1 MDKFNNLLI
10 LTRIHNPIGIFLLLW
25 PTLSALFMASGGFP
39 NIKVLTIFIFGTIL
53 MRTAGCVVNDLL
65 DRNLDYFVERTKNRP
80 IASNLVSPKE
90 ASILLLVLIIFC
102 FVLVIQLNFM
112 TICIAFI
119 ALIFSLT
126 YPLTKRFFAVPQLY
140 LGVTFGFGIL
150 MAFSAVQ
157 NKIPAEALILF
168 ISNIFWAFAYDS
180 HYAVGDMA
188 DDKKINIRSSPL
200 TFNKK
205 IISIVTLSYFLMF
218 LSLFII
224 GTLENFTYIYYVLLS
239 LALVIAMYGCF
250 ESRHM
255 DAKKNF
261 KAFLR
266 SNYVGMI
273 IFFGFVSQLHN

>member
-1 MDKFNNLLI
+1 
-10 LTRIHNPIGIFLLLW
+10 
-25 PTLSALFMASGGFP
+25 
-39 NIKVLTIFIFGTIL
+39 
-53 MRTAGCVVNDLL
+53 
-65 DRNLDYFVERTKNRP
+65 
-80 IASNLVSPKE
+80 
-90 ASILLLVLIIFC
+90 
-102 FVLVIQLNFM
+102 M

-119 ALIFSLT
+119 ALMFSLT

-157 NKIPAEALILF
+157 NKIPTEALILF

>member
-39 NIKVLTIFIFGTIL
+39 NIRVLTIFIFGTIL
-53 MRTAGCVVNDLL
+53 MRTAGCVVNDLI
-65 DRNLDYFVERTKNRP
+65 DRNLDCFVERTKNRP
-80 IASNLVSPKE
+80 IASNIVSPKE
-90 ASILLLVLIIFC
+90 ASILLSVLIIFC
-102 FVLVIQLNFM
+102 FILVIQLNFM

-140 LGVTFGFGIL
+140 LGITFGFGIL

-157 NKIPAEALILF
+157 NKIPTEALILF

-205 IISIVTLSYFLMF
+205 IIFMVVLSYFLMF

-224 GTLENFTYIYYVLLS
+224 GILENFTYIFYVLLS
-239 LALVIAMYGCF
+239 AASLIAMFGCF
-250 ESRHM
+250 ESRKM
-255 DAKKNF
+255 DAEKNF

-266 SNYVGMI
+266 NNYVGII
-273 IFFGFVSQLHN
+273 IFLGFVSQL

>member
-53 MRTAGCVVNDLL
+53 MRTAGCVANDLF
-65 DRNLDYFVERTKNRP
+65 DRNLDCFVERTKNRP
-80 IASNLVSPKE
+80 IASNIVSPKE

-102 FVLVIQLNFM
+102 FILVIQLNFM

-140 LGVTFGFGIL
+140 LGITFGFGIL

-157 NKIPAEALILF
+157 NKIPTEALILF

-180 HYAVGDMA
+180 HYAVVTWRMI
-188 DDKKINIRSSPL
+188 KK
-200 TFNKK
+200 
-205 IISIVTLSYFLMF
+205 
-218 LSLFII
+218 
-224 GTLENFTYIYYVLLS
+224 
-239 LALVIAMYGCF
+239 
-250 ESRHM
+250 
-255 DAKKNF
+255 
-261 KAFLR
+261 
-266 SNYVGMI
+266 
-273 IFFGFVSQLHN
+273 

>member
-1 MDKFNNLLI
+1 
-10 LTRIHNPIGIFLLLW
+10 
-25 PTLSALFMASGGFP
+25 
-39 NIKVLTIFIFGTIL
+39 
-53 MRTAGCVVNDLL
+53 
-65 DRNLDYFVERTKNRP
+65 
-80 IASNLVSPKE
+80 
-90 ASILLLVLIIFC
+90 
-102 FVLVIQLNFM
+102 M

-157 NKIPAEALILF
+157 NKIPTEALILF
-168 ISNIFWAFAYDS
+168 IANVFWSFAYDS
-180 HYAVGDMA
+180 HYAVSDMA

-205 IISIVTLSYFLMF
+205 IIFMVVLSYFLMF

-224 GTLENFTYIYYVLLS
+224 GILENFTYIFYVLLS
-239 LALVIAMYGCF
+239 AASLIAMFGCF
-250 ESRHM
+250 ESRKM
-255 DAKKNF
+255 DAEKNF

-266 SNYVGMI
+266 NNYVGII
-273 IFFGFVSQLHN
+273 IFLGFVSQL

>member
-1 MDKFNNLLI
+1 MDKFNNLLN
-10 LTRIHNPIGIFLLLW
+10 LTRIHKPIGIFLLLW
-25 PTLSALFMASGGFP
+25 PTLSALFLASGGLP

-53 MRTAGCVVNDLL
+53 MRSAGCVANDLA
-65 DRNLDYFVERTKNRP
+65 DRNLDCFVERTKNRP

-90 ASILLLVLIIFC
+90 ASILLLILIIFS
-102 FVLVIQLNFM
+102 FILVIQLNFM

-157 NKIPAEALILF
+157 NKIPTEALILF
-168 ISNIFWAFAYDS
+168 IANVFWAFAYDS
-180 HYAVGDMA
+180 HYAVSDMA

-205 IISIVTLSYFLMF
+205 IILMVTLSYFLMF
-218 LSLFII
+218 LSLSII
-224 GTLENFTYIYYVLLS
+224 GILENFTYIFYVLLS
-239 LALVIAMYGCF
+239 AALVIAMFGCF
-250 ESRHM
+250 ESRQM
-255 DAKKNF
+255 DVEKNF

-266 SNYVGMI
+266 NNYVGII
-273 IFFGFVSQLHN
+273 IFLGFVSQL

>member
-1 MDKFNNLLI
+1 MDKFNNLLN
-10 LTRIHNPIGIFLLLW
+10 LTRIHKPIGIFLLLW
-25 PTLSALFMASGGFP
+25 PTLSALFLASGGLP

-53 MRTAGCVVNDLL
+53 MRSAGCVSNDLA
-65 DRNLDYFVERTKNRP
+65 DRNLDCFVERTKNRP

-90 ASILLLVLIIFC
+90 ASILLLILIIFS
-102 FVLVIQLNFM
+102 FILVIQLNFM

-157 NKIPAEALILF
+157 NKIPTEALILF
-168 ISNIFWAFAYDS
+168 IANVFWAFAYDS
-180 HYAVGDMA
+180 HYAVSDMA

-205 IISIVTLSYFLMF
+205 IILMVTLSYFLMF
-218 LSLFII
+218 LSLSII
-224 GTLENFTYIYYVLLS
+224 GILENFTYIFYVLLS
-239 LALVIAMYGCF
+239 AALVIAMFGCF
-250 ESRHM
+250 ESRQM
-255 DAKKNF
+255 DVEKNF

-266 SNYVGMI
+266 NNYVGII
-273 IFFGFVSQLHN
+273 IFLGFVSQL

>member
-1 MDKFNNLLI
+1 MDKFNNLLN
-10 LTRIHNPIGIFLLLW
+10 LTRIHKPIGIFLLLW
-25 PTLSALFMASGGFP
+25 PTLSALFLASGGLP

-53 MRTAGCVVNDLL
+53 MRSAGCVANDLA
-65 DRNLDYFVERTKNRP
+65 DRNLDCFVERTKNRP

-90 ASILLLVLIIFC
+90 ASILLLILIIFS
-102 FVLVIQLNFM
+102 FILVIQLNFM

-157 NKIPAEALILF
+157 NKIPTEALILF
-168 ISNIFWAFAYDS
+168 IANVFWSFAYDS
-180 HYAVGDMA
+180 HYAVSDMA

-205 IISIVTLSYFLMF
+205 IIFMVVLSYFLMF

-224 GTLENFTYIYYVLLS
+224 GILENFTYIFYVLLS
-239 LALVIAMYGCF
+239 AASLIAMFGCF
-250 ESRHM
+250 ESRKM
-255 DAKKNF
+255 DAEKNF

-266 SNYVGMI
+266 NNYVGII
-273 IFFGFVSQLHN
+273 IFLGFVSQL